1 MVGVVLSG
9 KDLSAEVREGLK
21 KQVEELKNND
31 PKFKA
36 GLVIVQVR
44 NFATKVIEDY
54 LRKKIFRLLA
64 LNNFT

>member
-31 PKFKA
+31 PNYKA

-44 NFATKVIEDY
+44 CC
-54 LRKKIFRLLA
+54 L
-64 LNNFT
+64 